1 MVRVG
6 LHGFPNSGKTT
17 FFNALTGLDAP
28 AAPHPYTTAS
38 PNLGVLE
45 VPDPMLEQAAALER
59 SRKVSPAAVELVD
72 HPAVRPG
79 SGRGA
84 GWGKG
89 MDAMVMVLRGHRSEL
104 APAAFDGDPADFASQ
119 AEDLQMEAALADFE
133 AFDRRRERIAKEA
146 SADPALRPAAE
157 AVARAAALLAE
168 GTPLRARSWSEPE
181 LRVFRDMDP
190 LTLLPCIWAVNTAED
205 EADPAALA
213 SRLRETVPPGDPV
226 LAAPAL
232 LEEELSRLDPAER
245 EELSEGLGLGGGAAA
260 ALIQAVYRALGLI
273 SFYTLNSKESR
284 AWAVPGGTTARKAA
298 GKVHSDMERGFIRA
312 EAAPVGEVIRLGGWA
327 AARAAGG
334 AVRVEGKDYPVR
346 DRDVLSIRFSV

>member
-89 MDAMVMVLRGHRSEL
+89 IDAMVMVLRGHRSEL
-104 APAAFDGDPADFASQ
+104 APAASDGDPADFASQ

-205 EADPAALA
+205 EADPAAPA
-213 SRLRETVPPGDPV
+213 SRLRGTVPPGDPV

-245 EELSEGLGLGGGAAA
+245 KELSEGLGLGGGAA

-273 SFYTLNSKESR
+273 IFYTLNSKESR